1 MRFVLHA
8 MLLAFTAF
16 LVQPGTATEPSAK
29 QIRLTEKQ
37 IQGFI
42 SAQKEMA
49 SMAEKMPDDDKP
61 DDPKIRAEL
70 EAIAKKQGF
79 ANFDEYDIV
88 AANIW
93 MVIAGIDAATKKFTD
108 PRVALEA
115 EIASITADPT
125 IPAADKKQVLDEL
138 NQALKATQ
146 PIQYSSNIDLVL
158 KYYDKIEAAIEA
170 TLSD

>member
-1 MRFVLHA
+1 MRYVLHA
-8 MLLAFTAF
+8 MLLAFMAF
-16 LVQPGTATEPSAK
+16 LPGVANAEVK

-37 IQGFI
+37 IQAFI

-49 SMAEKMPDDDKP
+49 AIAEKMPSDDKP
-61 DDPKIRAEL
+61 DPKIQAQL
-70 EAIAKKQGF
+70 EATAKKHGF
-79 ANFDEYDIV
+79 TNFAEYDDV
-88 AANIW
+88 AANIS
-93 MVIAGIDAATKKFTD
+93 MIMAGIDTETKKFTD

-138 NQALKATQ
+138 NQALKASQ